1 MKKSIIVIAILIG
14 FISFIQPTQAQKVVE
29 ESSKKKPSW
38 VNSLV
43 KEYIIVVASSPT
55 LDDAQQKALA
65 KVKEQIISSVA
76 ENIQTSSEYFR
87 SENVKNNNTD
97 FSESFQ
103 TATKT
108 RAADIPFV
116 KGISLSKVEAF
127 YWEKVELDKKAKKYK
142 YYYHIKYPFSRTQLL
157 VLIREFEKA
166 DKALT
171 MQLEGLLNKIDGLN
185 SVEMMSQTVKELKA
199 LADGFIDVDPRKD
212 KANVGIAKLKSMLK
226 NVSIETVNSTLGE
239 IRLTLKLGDKTVI
252 TSRKPKVR
260 SNCAKITDVSNKKP
274 EWLITYTYDECYD
287 DPDNVIKVEFKNPYG
302 KAENE
307 YFFNINAEKIDIFVN
322 NDINISGENS
332 SDSVVTGAKCH
343 ISITSKY
350 ETAFEVKKV
359 ILNFGKEAPIIIDN
373 INQTFNGKGK
383 HDIDFIISQELS
395 KSVYSAKTY
404 PMIKGTIEYKS
415 VKSGEQSIYKMYNQ
429 KITTSW

>member
-1 MKKSIIVIAILIG
+1 MKKNIIVLAILIG
-14 FISFIQPTQAQKVVE
+14 FVSFIQPVQAQKVADK
-29 ESSKKKPSW
+29 SSKKPSW
-38 VNSLV
+38 VNALV

-116 KGISLSKVEAF
+116 KGISLSKVDAF
-127 YWEKVELDKKAKKYK
+127 YWEKVVVDKKTKKYK

-171 MQLEGLLNKIDGLN
+171 AQLEGLLNKIDAMN
-185 SVEMMSQTVKELKA
+185 SLEEMGQTVKELEA
-199 LADGFIDVDPRKD
+199 LAAGFIDVDPRRD
-212 KANVGIAKLKSMLK
+212 KANVGIAKLKEMLRSF
-226 NVSIETVNSTLGE
+226 SIETVNNTLGE
-239 IRLTLKLGDKTVI
+239 IRLTLKVGEKTV
-252 TSRKPKVR
+252 TTARKPKVK
-260 SNCAKITDVSNKKP
+260 SNCAKITDVRSKKP
-274 EWLITYTYDECYD
+274 EWIIKYTYDECYD
-287 DPDNVIKVEFKNPYG
+287 DPDNVIKVEFKSSYG
-302 KAENE
+302 SAKNE
-307 YFFNINAEKIDIFVN
+307 YSFNINADKIDIFVN
-322 NDINISGENS
+322 NDINISGGNA
-332 SDSVVTGAKCH
+332 SDSVVTDAKCH

-350 ETAFEVKKV
+350 ASAFEVKKV
-359 ILNFGKEAPIIIDN
+359 ILKFGKEPPIIIDN
-373 INQTFNGKGK
+373 INQTYEGEGK
-383 HDIDFIISQELS
+383 HDIDFIINKELA
-395 KSVYSAKTY
+395 KSTYSATKY

-429 KITTSW
+429 KITTAW